1 MCLPGNPH
9 RRFLVWGLL
18 TGVMLVGFGY
28 ARDLPGFF
36 AADRMDSLDFA
47 LAPFRNL
54 HKFDVVLRIPLILGL
69 AHALTEL
76 PKVIRSLGSVVA
88 LRVYR
93 VAVGLAVFALLTPW
107 LNGVIAAGDGVQ
119 RVPGYW
125 TEASTYL
132 ADHDDGSVALE
143 LPAAPFGVYT
153 WGNVHDDVL
162 QGLATSPW
170 AVRNV
175 VPLAPARQRRLP
187 RRGHP
192 GGRVRPAA
200 APARVVPRGERGRD
214 ASSSATTSTACSPA
228 HPTRRT

>member
-1 MCLPGNPH
+1 
-9 RRFLVWGLL
+9 
-18 TGVMLVGFGY
+18 
-28 ARDLPGFF
+28 
-36 AADRMDSLDFA
+36 MDSLDFA

-54 HKFDVVLRIPLILGL
+54 HKFDVVLRVPLSS
-69 AHALTEL
+69 ASPTRSPSCPER
-76 PKVIRSLGSVVA
+76 IRSLGSVVA

-153 WGNVHDDVL
+153 WGNIHDDVL

-175 VPLAPARQRRLP
+175 VPLAQPGNVVFLDAVTRAVESGRPSPSWRRTSPATAS
-187 RRGHP
+187 
-192 GGRVRPAA
+192 GR
-200 APARVVPRGERGRD
+200 
-214 ASSSATTSTACSPA
+214 SSSATTSTGCSPA
-228 HPTRRT
+228 HPIRRT